1 MKTITYNTKEFEL
14 PYLYDANKKTDIL
27 LLEKFG
33 FFCDVP
39 LAETRLV
46 TGTEGELLDHTLTML
61 RMSSKAN
68 AVSKLHYQTL
78 RKMWGGFN
86 NLCNIIPI
94 TNAQNFTFWA
104 DTKMY
109 SALNNNNDNAL
120 SKQKRHRNK
129 RLFEE
134 VAEQAGEIYDEKI
147 FKPTV
152 LSLLVMN

>member
-78 RKMWGGFN
+78 CKMWAVY

-94 TNAQNFTFWA
+94 TNAQNLPLN

-109 SALNNNNDNAL
+109 SALNNNDNAL

-134 VAEQAGEIYDEKI
+134 VAEQAGN
-147 FKPTV
+147 
-152 LSLLVMN
+152 LR